1 MEEEEFL
8 EEEELKLEEGKC
20 TCTQYPDL
28 TELKYASAR
37 TEKHIEETKT
47 EFIFHLS
54 APHNYDLRKSYILDA
69 GFQEV
74 SCMNNWW
81 PSHRGEKRTLTLFWM
96 RAPNGLVEPQP
107 CKRKAWLNY
116 RSANEH
122 YFHGQHLAW
131 SGCGFKIGVPP
142 LGEFATTRFHRFFT
156 LMRMPVIVKPLNLKW
171 LKKHNYRH
179 LDTGFMA
186 SYWINGWKP
195 KEYDIK
201 KEYEYFGTTK
211 EQWALEPY

>member
-1 MEEEEFL
+1 MEEEEFPEYEVL
-8 EEEELKLEEGKC
+8 ERSDYI
-20 TCTQYPDL
+20 CTQYPDL
-28 TELKYASAR
+28 TELVYSSNGVK
-37 TEKHIEETKT
+37 KHVKETKT

-54 APHNYDLRKSYILDA
+54 APHNYIVTKSYLLDA
-69 GFQEV
+69 GFQKV

-81 PSHRGEKRTLTLFWM
+81 PSHRGEERTLTLFWM
-96 RAPNGLVEPQP
+96 RAPNGLLEPQC
-107 CKRKAWLNY
+107 CKRKAWMNY
-116 RSANEH
+116 SPMH
-122 YFHGQHLAW
+122 DSYFHGQHMAL

-142 LGEFATTRFHRFFT
+142 LGEFATARFHQFFT

-195 KEYDIK
+195 KEYNIK
-201 KEYEYFGTTK
+201 KEYEYFETSR
-211 EQWALEPY
+211 EQWAREPY